1 MSYSEPEDRSLA
13 YASLSTASLS
23 VPASA
28 KTGRLQMLGASIVQR
43 RVRLATAPATELT
56 EMNAT
61 GVGLK
66 ALGVR
71 SRTGTSPLVELQHQ
85 GEFLTKSTSFQT
97 MPPPGI
103 RFIDETKIEEHRVRT
118 QTLEPRPQRRVNTG
132 RQQFGQRL
140 MDTGKGLFTGTR
152 HDLLGR
158 LANLSDCRALLGPHA
173 GLHPG
178 GCLLGLGALLRHHL
192 DLYQS
197 CCMKRACTLCRAPR
211 VRRLFQVQDGG
222 CGIGAGDLQQGRS
235 EHLEER
241 RQCCGLCH
249 CVPSLR
255 GGHQQLFLRSG
266 RRRVHADPCQLV
278 LLHCD

>member
-1 MSYSEPEDRSLA
+1 MSYSEPEDRSLV

-23 VPASA
+23 VPASS

-56 EMNAT
+56 EMSAT

-66 ALGVR
+66 AFGVR
-71 SRTGTSPLVELQHQ
+71 SRTGTSPLVELKQQ

-118 QTLEPRPQRRVNTG
+118 QTLEPRAQRRVNRG

-158 LANLSDCRALLGPHA
+158 LANLSDRRALLGPHA
-173 GLHPG
+173 GFDPG

-192 DLYQS
+192 NLYQP
-197 CCMKRACTLCRAPR
+197 CCMKMAYTSCRAPR
-211 VRRLFQVQDGG
+211 VRWLFQVQDSG
-222 CGIGAGDLQQGRS
+222 CSIGARDLQQGRS
-235 EHLEER
+235 EHFKER
-241 RQCCGLCH
+241 WECCRLCY
-249 CVPSLR
+249 CGPSLC
-255 GGHQQLFLRSG
+255 GGHQQLFMRSG
-266 RRRVHADPCQLV
+266 RRWVHADPCQLI
-278 LLHCD
+278 LLHSD